1 MTIIDCTE
9 LLPGEGEVKV
19 VERKRVRIECG
30 NCGEP
35 ATHRHTYLLPNA
47 RSNPASKGFGGDD
60 ISWCS
65 DHDEFVCDECPKPQ
79 IDGMRWCIEKL
90 PAGCKSILD
99 PFMGSGTTGVAAVKL
114 GKQFIGIEQEPK
126 YFDIA
131 CRRIGEAIRQPDM
144 FVASPKIT
152 TKQEPL
158 L

>member
-79 IDGMRWCIEKL
+79 IDGMRWCSSF
-90 PAGCKSILD
+90 SI
-99 PFMGSGTTGVAAVKL
+99 T
-114 GKQFIGIEQEPK
+114 
-126 YFDIA
+126 
-131 CRRIGEAIRQPDM
+131 PDNKRFAHM
-144 FVASPKIT
+144 FLQWRERVMD
-152 TKQEPL
+152 
-158 L
+158 